1 MIINTNMAALNTTRQ
16 LGINEKNTQSS
27 LAKLSSGLRINS
39 AADDAAGLAISE
51 KMRGQIRGLNQA
63 SANAQNGISMVSTAE
78 ANLNETTSILQRMKE
93 LATNAA
99 SDTNTPD
106 DRDAMQKEMNQ
117 LTSEINRIGNTAEFN
132 TQKLLNGG
140 GVETQLTVN
149 TVKAGAAAGNFD
161 GAGAFTRVA
170 VGSGTAAVTS
180 AVTVDGT
187 NTVTV
192 TSGAANGATANAY
205 SIKFDSAS
213 SGSTTA
219 SVQGSVITV
228 HLDKTNAAIAAADIQ
243 TALTGLTVPGLDASK
258 FTVAVSAAVD
268 GTKAITSAV
277 TGLGSGT
284 AGISAATALV
294 AADNAY
300 TMPITTITAGVQ
312 GNASVWDSG
321 AVTALGNG
329 ASGTVTFNG
338 VTVSIN
344 SSASGAVGPS
354 ATDGR
359 TASVTVA
366 DGSTADQTAAAIVSA
381 FNAAKAYGGSE
392 LKDFTFTTNGSQF
405 KITDTFANGATNN
418 ALNITTS
425 GVTLTGGAKVAGV
438 TEVRGKYTVA
448 IDKAFEAAGMSINI
462 DGQTFTTVAS
472 GAKASA
478 QQINVGTDV
487 HQQALELAQAMNAN
501 ATISS
506 RFDATVDDAG
516 KITLT
521 EKTGQAFNTA
531 LASGYVVGNKA
542 MAGIADFTVDTPVA
556 VGGKYEIDGVKIA
569 VTDDA
574 SDSRIA
580 QGTAV
585 LYNADKAT
593 QTQNLMQA
601 ITANASL
608 NTKYTATASSNTITL
623 TQKTGQ
629 ESMVKAAA
637 LTGTNANDGFTAT
650 FQIGANTGQTMIVD
664 MSDMRSLAL
673 GISGTT
679 AGATLTAKNG
689 AQANLT
695 QIKTASNGSDN
706 NNVEYSL
713 DLSTASKAT
722 AAISIID
729 DATAKVSAERAKLGA
744 YQNRLEHTINNL
756 QSSSQNITSA
766 EASIRDVDMASEM
779 TNFQKNNILQQ
790 AAQAMLAQANQQ
802 GQGVLQ
808 LLR

>member
-149 TVKAGAAAGNFD
+149 SVKAGAAAGNFD
-161 GAGAFTRVA
+161 AAGVFTRTA
-170 VGSGTAAVTS
+170 VGTAVT
-180 AVTVDGT
+180 ATTGAITVQGA

-192 TSGAANGATANAY
+192 TAGTANGATANAY
-205 SIKFDSAS
+205 SVKFDSAG

-228 HLDKTNAAIAAADIQ
+228 HLDSKNGAIAATDIQ
-243 TALTGLTVPGLDASK
+243 SAIQSLTVPGLDMSK
-258 FTVAVSAAVD
+258 FGVAVSGPID
-268 GTKAITSAV
+268 GTKTIATATTALTSGVTAV
-277 TGLGSGT
+277 T
-284 AGISAATALV
+284 ALA
-294 AADNAY
+294 AADNAF
-300 TMPITTITAGVQ
+300 TMPVNTLTTGVQ
-312 GNASVWDSG
+312 GSAAEWESG
-321 AVTALGNG
+321 TVLTLANVGD
-329 ASGTVTFNG
+329 SGTVTFNG
-338 VTVSIN
+338 VTVTVN
-344 SSASGAVGPS
+344 AAASAVGPS

-359 TASVTVA
+359 TASVTIVN
-366 DGSTADQTAAAIVSA
+366 GSDAKTTAAAIVSA

-392 LKDFTFTTNGSQF
+392 LKDFSFAANGDELVV
-405 KITDTFANGATNN
+405 KDTFANGATNN
-418 ALNITTS
+418 ALTITGSASLITP
-425 GVTLTGGAKVAGV
+425 GDVKKTAGV
-438 TEVRGKYTVA
+438 TEVRGKYTLE

-462 DGQTFTTVAS
+462 DGQAFKTVAS

-478 QQINVGTDV
+478 GEINVGTDA
-487 HQQALELAQAMNAN
+487 HAQALELAQAMNAN
-501 ATISS
+501 ATINS

-521 EKTGQAFNTA
+521 EKSGQAFNTA
-531 LASGYVVGNKA
+531 LSSGYVVGNKA
-542 MAGIADFTVDTPVA
+542 TAGIEDFKIGTPVA

-574 SDSRIA
+574 SDARIA

-608 NTKYTATASSNTITL
+608 NTKFTVAASSDTITL
-623 TQKTGQ
+623 TQKIGQ
-629 ESMVKAAA
+629 ESMVKADA

-673 GISGTT
+673 GISGTA

-695 QIKTASNGSDN
+695 QVKTASNGSDN